1 MPTLTINGRQVS
13 VDDSFLN
20 LPREEQDAT
29 VDEIAKSMP
38 AQEPSGILAGAKH
51 GVQQV
56 AHGIAETAKQ
66 NLGIG
71 DGFDKRD
78 PNYVAADPYKPS
90 QWGQL
95 IAENLPSMGTAI
107 AGGKAAAAVA
117 PGRFKVPAALLG
129 AAGAGWLMSSGDTI
143 KERAANNQHETPTT
157 EDKVIGNLT
166 AGVGSAASAIPA
178 ARLVPGLNKV
188 AGAGG
193 QAAANAVTKA
203 LTTVGSGV
211 AGGAASDLATQ
222 IGTTAGTDQGL
233 TVDPSRVG
241 GAAITGGVT
250 SGALAAPG
258 LAGDVTRAATLRKF
272 VGDNEAA
279 SKNYATRLE
288 TAGNGGL
295 GNAKIDEAAHQRVVA
310 DLKNE
315 LGTAAANVDKQVSL
329 SQEAKN
335 TLSAL
340 QRGEKVTPDEIARV
354 ERETAS
360 APDGANAALLSRTL
374 HVADMA
380 AERGGHSNRG
390 WAGGASGVMDKNLGF
405 LLNPA
410 RLAGG
415 AAATALGMHLLGTSN
430 PLFGGALA
438 GTYGA
443 ARVLDNLTGM
453 RSPAKTFAEHFA
465 DRNAQLRIPPNNN
478 TPPPPPPPG
487 GGAQGPWGPKPLAQQ
502 SVPQAGVQPQV
513 PLTPGTLPWKAPQVA
528 QLPNI
533 NPVAASMLAQK
544 LKAGLPAEP
553 QAPAAAPQQPAPEPQ
568 IDPLNLPTSITKS
581 AKNLMGG
588 HKAVQEIREKEQAR
602 NAVAGL
608 QSPLVE
614 DAPLDVTQ
622 NPMVGKRASQLVSA
636 ANALRKYTGAD
647 VAEREQA
654 QAEAQAAR
662 EEKAAAKAAEREKTA
677 TERAQAQAERAKL
690 KAEAAAAKAEQV
702 KQKEAAK
709 AELAQAKEAQKQ
721 AASVTKAAAAKVKA
735 AKVVSE
741 QPKAAPEAPKAEP
754 KADAPYEPIPDELL
768 WRKGMPTKD
777 VAEREAQS
785 TEPAMRK
792 RFKEAVT
799 FRRNTLE
806 RRLGELAQDASD
818 AGNDVTSTDIG
829 RLYQQLDHSRRQA
842 EVKKH
847 LDHWTSKMDPTTKKA
862 IHDAVEPLLKLWK
875 E

>member
-1 MPTLTINGRQVS
+1 MNLTINGRQVT
-13 VDDSFLN
+13 VDDSFRD
-20 LPREEQDAT
+20 LPREDQEAT
-29 VDEIAKSMP
+29 VAHIADSMP
-38 AQEPSGILAGAKH
+38 AQEPSGALAGAKH
-51 GVQQV
+51 GVAQV

-66 NLGIG
+66 NFGLG

-78 PNYVAADPYKPS
+78 PNYVAADPYNWR
-90 QWGQL
+90 QWPQL
-95 IAENLPSMGTAI
+95 VAENLPSMGTAI
-107 AGGKAAAAVA
+107 AGGKVAAAAA

-143 KERAANNQHETPTT
+143 NERAANNKHETPTT

-166 AGVGSAASAIPA
+166 AGAGAAASAVPA
-178 ARLVPGLNKV
+178 ARLIPGLNKV

-233 TVDPSRVG
+233 TVDPSRLG

-250 SGALAAPG
+250 TGALATPA
-258 LAGDVTRAATLRKF
+258 LAGDVTRAASLRKY

-288 TAGNGGL
+288 TAGNGDL
-295 GNAKIDEAAHQRVVA
+295 GSAKIDEAAHQRVVA

-315 LGTAAANVDKQVSL
+315 LGTAASNVNKQVSL
-329 SQEAKN
+329 SQEAQN

-340 QRGEKVTPDEIARV
+340 QRGEKVTPDEISRI

-380 AERGGHSNRG
+380 SERGGHSNRG
-390 WAGGASGVMDKNLGF
+390 WAGGLSGVMDKNLGF

-443 ARVLDNLTGM
+443 ARVIDNLTGM

-465 DRNAQLRIPPNNN
+465 DRNAQLRVPTQQPPAPPA
-478 TPPPPPPPG
+478 PPPPSG
-487 GGAQGPWGPKPLAQQ
+487 QAQGPWGPKPLPQQ
-502 SVPQAGVQPQV
+502 SVPQQAPPQ
-513 PLTPGTLPWKAPQVA
+513 APQAPPAGYSPLIA
-528 QLPNI
+528 QTMAH
-533 NPVAASMLAQK
+533 AALLQK
-544 LKAGLPAEP
+544 P
-553 QAPAAAPQQPAPEPQ
+553 QAPAAPPAPAPAPQL
-568 IDPLNLPTSITKS
+568 DPLNLPTSITKS

-588 HKAVQEIREKEQAR
+588 IKTVQEIREKEQAR
-602 NAVAGL
+602 AAVSRL
-608 QSPLVE
+608 PSPLVE
-614 DAPLDVTQ
+614 EAPLDVTQ

-690 KAEAAAAKAEQV
+690 KADAAAAKAEQV
-702 KQKEAAK
+702 KQREANK
-709 AELAQAKEAQKQ
+709 AELAKAKVEAK
-721 AASVTKAAAAKVKA
+721 AATDKVKAAAAKVKA
-735 AKVVSE
+735 PKAVSE
-741 QPKAAPEAPKAEP
+741 EPKAAPKE
-754 KADAPYEPIPDELL
+754 DAPYEPIPDELL
-768 WRKGMPTKD
+768 TRRHLSD
-777 VAEREAQS
+777 DQVAAKEVVDY
-785 TEPAMRK
+785 EPGLQKKYAK
-792 RFKEAVT
+792 NIV
-799 FRRNTLE
+799 FRRSALRNRLE
-806 RRLGELAQDASD
+806 DIASE
-818 AGNDVTSTDIG
+818 ANDVDSSAIG
-829 RLYQQLDHSRRQA
+829 RLYHQMDHSHRQS
-842 EVKKH
+842 EVKRH
-847 LDHWTSKMDPTTKKA
+847 LAHWTSKMDPATKQA
-862 IHDAVEPLLKLWK
+862 IHEAVAPLLKLWK